1 MRARPDTARANKA
14 AETLDGFVCLCVIG
28 PPHGV
33 RGAVK
38 AKCFT
43 DDPQALTAYGALQDA
58 GGRAF
63 EVISVNADKM
73 GARLTIKGV
82 NDRAGAKALRGTA
95 LYVAR
100 EKLPLLEDEDDFY
113 HDDLIGLEVV
123 SDSGASLGAVTGVYN
138 FGAGD
143 LLEVTKDKKNAF
155 YPFTKAVVPE
165 INIAAGQLVLLPPKE
180 DEARPPEQMAEQE
193 AENQPQNKADEK

>member
-43 DDPQALTAYGALQDA
+43 DDPQALTSYGALQDA
-58 GGRAF
+58 GGQEF
-63 EVISVNADKM
+63 KITSVNADKI

-82 NDRAGAKALRGTA
+82 NDRAGAQALRGTA

-100 EKLPLLEDEDDFY
+100 EKLPPLEDEDDFY

-143 LLEVTKDKKNAF
+143 LLEVTKDRKNAF

-180 DEARPPEQMAEQE
+180 DEARPPEQMAE
-193 AENQPQNKADEK
+193 NKPQNKADEK

>member
-1 MRARPDTARANKA
+1 MRARPDTARDSKA
-14 AETLDGFVCLCVIG
+14 VETREGFVCLCVIG

-58 GGRAF
+58 GGQEF
-63 EVISVNADKM
+63 KITSVKPDKI
-73 GARLTIKGV
+73 GARITIKGV
-82 NDRAGAKALRGTA
+82 NDRSDAQALRGMA

-100 EKLPLLEDEDDFY
+100 EKLPPLEDEDDFY

-123 SDSGASLGAVTGVYN
+123 SESGASLGAVTGVYN

-180 DEARPPEQMAEQE
+180 DEARPPEQLAEQM